1 VQAVA
6 SDPVKFFLPPYMAHH
21 GYVGIYLD
29 TGDIDWTEIGDLIT
43 NAYRLAAPKKLA
55 VLVD

>member
-1 VQAVA
+1 MA